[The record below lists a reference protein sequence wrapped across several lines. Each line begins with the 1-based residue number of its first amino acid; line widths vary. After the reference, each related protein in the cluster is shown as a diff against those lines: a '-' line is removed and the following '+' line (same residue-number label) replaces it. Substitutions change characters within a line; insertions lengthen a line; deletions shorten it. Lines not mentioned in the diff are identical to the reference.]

1 MALTL
6 LYLTTFEEKG
16 YGPRAWKG
24 MVWEVSNRLHERGYT
39 GNPKSKA
46 ESVHLTEEGTRLSE
60 ALFKK
65 HFAMSS

>member
-1 MALTL
+1 
-6 LYLTTFEEKG
+6 
-16 YGPRAWKG
+16 